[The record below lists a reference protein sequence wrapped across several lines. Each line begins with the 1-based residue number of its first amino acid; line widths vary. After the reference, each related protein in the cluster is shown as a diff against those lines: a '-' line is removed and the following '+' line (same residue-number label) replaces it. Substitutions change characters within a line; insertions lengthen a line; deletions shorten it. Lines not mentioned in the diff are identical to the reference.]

1 MGSAPRPM
9 PWRQLARAEVLSAA
23 RLGNVQDRSSA
34 EAVLITG
41 VFGTGKTSVAVEMA
55 DIAEKAHL
63 PYAVLD
69 LDWLMWFEPGDEEDG
84 HRMMLANLSA
94 VVSNYLGAGVR
105 LFILARSIR
114 NSSELDGVRAT
125 LAMPLRVVRLEV
137 GLPEIER
144 RLRSDVTTARQ
155 DDLREASAW
164 LAAANGVGIEDL
176 AVGNDRPIR
185 DVATEILDWLGWIP
199 SR

>member
-1 MGSAPRPM
+1 M
-9 PWRQLARAEVLSAA
+9 
-23 RLGNVQDRSSA
+23 QDRSSA

-199 SR
+199 